1 MTPLHWAAIGGE
13 MRVIKALFRAGAEKQ
28 QDVRE
33 KAQGS
38 TPQELMRA
46 VAMLKTGAEKHRRLR
61 VHRSLVEINGH
72 ADWQKEY
79 FNGKFL
85 RLQMTKGHYFG
96 FQMGITAF
104 YFFMVFML
112 QAYLYY
118 YYLSVYTRHFM
129 LWTFSFYAGYGL
141 HFIFWLRLATGD
153 PGFLP
158 GKATHLSKDFQAIVD
173 GEEEFPPHQE
183 LCVTCK
189 ILRPIRSKHCIISN
203 KCVDRYDHY
212 SPLVSK
218 PIGRRNYLFFLG
230 FLVSIAY
237 ESLSINVLYGTYL
250 VNLNGGQ
257 TYWQGLSGNILLS
270 ILFLGYAFQFLYAL
284 KWIGGHL
291 DYIRLGMT
299 GNEAMNAYRYSYM
312 KNSVH
317 DTVCSPFMKDGLNE
331 ELKEIYNDCSK
342 EVTELVESLE
352 ETSRGLQLHR
362 RKQNV

>member
-1 MTPLHWAAIGGE
+1 
-13 MRVIKALFRAGAEKQ
+13 MRVIKALLRAGAEKQ
-28 QDVRE
+28 QDVKE
-33 KAQGS
+33 KSQGF
-38 TPQELMRA
+38 TPQELMLA
-46 VAMLKTGAEKHRRLR
+46 VANTKTGTEKHRRLR
-61 VHRSLVEINGH
+61 VHKSLVEINGYQ
-72 ADWQKEY
+72 DWQKEY
-79 FNGKFL
+79 FDGKFL
-85 RLQMTKGHYFG
+85 RLQLTKGHYFG
-96 FQMGITAF
+96 FQMVITGF

-118 YYLSVYTRHFM
+118 YYLSTYTRHFM
-129 LWTFSFYAGYGL
+129 FWTFCFYVSYSL
-141 HFIFWLRLATGD
+141 QFIFWLRLATGD

-173 GEEEFPPHQE
+173 GKEELPQHQM

-189 ILRPIRSKHCIISN
+189 ILKPIRSKHCMVTN

-230 FLVSIAY
+230 FLVSTVF
-237 ESLSINVLYGTYL
+237 ESMSINVLYGVYL

-270 ILFLGYAFQFLYAL
+270 ILFLGYALQFLYATQY
-284 KWIGGHL
+284 IAGHL

-312 KNSVH
+312 RNPVH
-317 DTVCSPFMKDGLNE
+317 DTVYSPFMKDNLNE
-331 ELKEIYNDCSK
+331 ELKEIYNDCNK
-342 EVTELVESLE
+342 EVTELVGSLE

-362 RKQNV
+362 RKQKV